1 MTAQMLIIPSENRNR
16 EFDAKLLLGCV
27 AVEAGFRAIVGS
39 RHDIHAWIAQ
49 LPPAIYLAKDL
60 RASSLVMTRILRQL
74 GHTIAAWDEE
84 GLVYY
89 SPAQYLAAR
98 VDPEVMNATDMLFA
112 WGADN
117 AQIWRG
123 ASPHRAAS
131 VHEVGNPRLDL
142 LRTDLRPFH
151 ESQRRILHVDY
162 GGYILINSNFGT
174 VNHLLPDAAAT
185 AITRFRD
192 SKAAEDHL
200 RMLSYR
206 RQLFE
211 EFVAAA
217 AGLARAFPSTA
228 VIVRPH
234 PSENPE
240 PWRRAARDLPNLHVR
255 HDGNV
260 IPWILGASA
269 IIHNGCTTA
278 VEAAVMGRSAI
289 AYQPIHD
296 DRYEIRLPNS
306 LSRKA
311 SSLDALIALVDE
323 RHEQDE
329 TTAQAPDVHAI
340 LGQHLSGLDGSL
352 CCDRIIAHLG
362 MLAPRRSAQRL
373 GSILGKC
380 RGRLQAT
387 LRRRRKSAFLHES
400 DHKNGADYN
409 SHRFPALAVSDVRLG
424 IDRLALCLG
433 RFDRVAV
440 SELRPNIFELY
451 PAS

>member
-174 VNHLLPDAAAT
+174 CQLHDIFMYLHSKIFFVFCKNTTTHL
-185 AITRFRD
+185 
-192 SKAAEDHL
+192 
-200 RMLSYR
+200 
-206 RQLFE
+206 
-211 EFVAAA
+211 
-217 AGLARAFPSTA
+217 
-228 VIVRPH
+228 
-234 PSENPE
+234 N
-240 PWRRAARDLPNLHVR
+240 
-255 HDGNV
+255 
-260 IPWILGASA
+260 
-269 IIHNGCTTA
+269 
-278 VEAAVMGRSAI
+278 
-289 AYQPIHD
+289 
-296 DRYEIRLPNS
+296 
-306 LSRKA
+306 
-311 SSLDALIALVDE
+311 
-323 RHEQDE
+323 
-329 TTAQAPDVHAI
+329 
-340 LGQHLSGLDGSL
+340 
-352 CCDRIIAHLG
+352 
-362 MLAPRRSAQRL
+362 
-373 GSILGKC
+373 
-380 RGRLQAT
+380 
-387 LRRRRKSAFLHES
+387 
-400 DHKNGADYN
+400 
-409 SHRFPALAVSDVRLG
+409 
-424 IDRLALCLG
+424 
-433 RFDRVAV
+433 
-440 SELRPNIFELY
+440 
-451 PAS
+451 